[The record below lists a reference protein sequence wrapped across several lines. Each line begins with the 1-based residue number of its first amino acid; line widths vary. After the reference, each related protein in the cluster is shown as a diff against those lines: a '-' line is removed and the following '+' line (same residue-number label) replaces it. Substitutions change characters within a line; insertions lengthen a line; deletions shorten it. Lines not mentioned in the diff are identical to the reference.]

1 MSRRRAIRLAA
12 LLVVVAVAFALW
24 RRNREEAG
32 YPFTPDLPGAA
43 GALARLAPPVLDRA
57 EADDVAE
64 LDRVIGRLDAAL
76 RNAEAKKALLTAE
89 RIDDLR
95 AEDRGAIR
103 DVWSD
108 ALDPLLA
115 LDTLKHRYQGFWS
128 IDYKSH
134 PRLHARAYALAFAAL
149 CAEVEAGHR
158 LIELVGGRE
167 VAPTLFDEAREDLGL
182 PAGTFGALRK
192 KLARSRDLAMVPAG
206 EAWFATWIERHLDDE
221 GGTKLA
227 GLTRARTERAKARLG
242 VEATANVAR
251 NKAEVLRGEAFERWF
266 PVQKNVAEWFGDTR
280 VVAED
285 RRLISDAQIATLGE
299 TLRPGDIIVERRNW
313 YLSNVGLPGFWPHA
327 ALYVGSPE
335 DIKKTFDED
344 PETRARFGV
353 FSEHLA
359 RERARGWKELGEKD
373 TSGHP
378 HTVIEA
384 VSEGVVAASL
394 EHSCGAD
401 YVGALRPR
409 LPLVEIAA
417 AIDRTLGFVGRPY
430 DFNFDFG
437 TDDELVCSELVIK
450 AYEPKNEGAPGLRVP
465 FVSIAGRRA
474 VPPTE
479 LVRLFAAERS
489 REDRQL
495 DFVYFLDGR
504 ERKDR
509 AIVAD
514 ADALAASARRPKW
527 DIAQP

>member
-12 LLVVVAVAFALW
+12 LFVVVAAAFALW
-24 RRNREEAG
+24 RRNHEEAG

-43 GALARLAPPVLDRA
+43 GALARLAPPILDRA
-57 EADDVAE
+57 EADDLAE

-76 RNAEAKKALLTAE
+76 RNAETKKALLAAE
-89 RIDDLR
+89 KIDDLR
-95 AEDRGAIR
+95 AEDRAEIR

-108 ALDPLLA
+108 TLDPLLA
-115 LDTLKHRYQGFWS
+115 LDALKNRYQGFWS
-128 IDYKSH
+128 IDYKAH
-134 PRLHARAYALAFAAL
+134 PRLHSRAYTLAFAAL

-167 VAPTLFDEAREDLGL
+167 VAPRLFDEAREDRGL

-192 KLARSRDLAMVPAG
+192 HLARSRDLAMVPAG

-227 GLTRARTERAKARLG
+227 NLARSRTERAKARLG
-242 VEATANVAR
+242 VEATMNVAT

-266 PVQKNVAEWFGDTR
+266 PVQKGVAEWFGDTR

-285 RRLISDAQIATLGE
+285 RRLIADAQIEALGRA
-299 TLRPGDIIVERRNW
+299 LRPGDIIVERRNW

-335 DIKKTFDED
+335 DIRKTFDLD

-353 FSEHLA
+353 FSEYLA

-373 TSGHP
+373 TAGHP
-378 HTVIEA
+378 HTVLEA
-384 VSEGVVAASL
+384 VSEGVVASSL

-409 LPLVEIAA
+409 LPLVEIAT

-450 AYEPKNEGAPGLRVP
+450 AYEPKNEGAPGLRIP
-465 FVSIAGRRA
+465 FISVAGRRA

-479 LVRLFAAERS
+479 LVRLFANERS

-504 ERKDR
+504 ERKER
-509 AIVAD
+509 AVVAD
-514 ADALAASARRPKW
+514 AEALAASARRPKW
-527 DIAQP
+527 DIVQP